1 MKSSHKNSPL
11 PNVFSGFA
19 LALVAVVGFFTVGTM
34 LPKQQSQ
41 EAVLG
46 ASSPTSNVVRSFNGD
61 KYLCRKTECDK
72 VANGGGALSDD
83 TDEDANNGPKCR
95 SVKDSNQKSVCY
107 WDNPIFTAA
116 QCNVDKSVYRNRGT
130 DRGALNLYFS
140 EDAENNVYYNCRKLI
155 SPTPTRIPTPTA
167 VAGCTK
173 GWGQLCGEKTCSYGG
188 KGFCASPYVC
198 VPNGVANGKVL
209 YRCAKKQLIG
219 TGVGDSSTSTYVF
232 PTVKLTNPK
241 PTSTPTPNKNIR

>member
-11 PNVFSGFA
+11 SNVFSGFA

-46 ASSPTSNVVRSFNGD
+46 ASSHTSTVVRTFNGD

-72 VANGGGALSDD
+72 VANGGGAWSDD

-140 EDAENNVYYNCRKLI
+140 EDAENNVYYNCVKAKNTKLLTP
-155 SPTPTRIPTPTA
+155 SPTKMA
-167 VAGCTK
+167 
-173 GWGQLCGEKTCSYGG
+173 
-188 KGFCASPYVC
+188 
-198 VPNGVANGKVL
+198 
-209 YRCAKKQLIG
+209 
-219 TGVGDSSTSTYVF
+219 
-232 PTVKLTNPK
+232 
-241 PTSTPTPNKNIR
+241 TPTPYKCYVGYGKACGYGKCNYAGQGTAYCQGSFKCISGKCSFPATPTPRKPSNFI